1 MDALLNFSKSASH
14 KYTTITVKYTLCK
27 YMCSQFLVAYGF
39 YLYKHKVH
47 VYKLHFLGVVG
58 SPPYIYNVPP
68 IYNHPHIKEERRMR
82 R

>member
-1 MDALLNFSKSASH
+1 
-14 KYTTITVKYTLCK
+14 
-27 YMCSQFLVAYGF
+27 MCSQFLIAYGF

-58 SPPYIYNVPP
+58 SRPYIYNVPP